1 MTGGSARDSHTY
13 KGNHMLLESELQ
25 NLHVD
30 QFGLLLR
37 TLRQDACLTQE
48 ELAERSGVSVR
59 TISDMERGRTRRP
72 HRRSVSLL
80 GRALRVEG
88 MTREGFRRLSRDAA
102 ARAESSRPGVATVV
116 EWLREVLVEAPAR
129 QRGLGEPA
137 GPRVVQLVGD
147 SGVGKAAVVIQAST
161 HFRRHFPDGQFYVN
175 ARESTTLVGHLS
187 GVLGIE
193 PDVERLRA
201 VLHSHRALLV
211 LDNVTDARQVCPL
224 LTAGGACAIIVISS
238 RELSLFDGVWT
249 IDLRSL
255 DPLPSASFV

>member
-1 MTGGSARDSHTY
+1 VIGGSARDSRTY

-25 NLHVD
+25 TQHAD

-72 HRRSVSLL
+72 HRKSVSLL

-88 MTREGFRRLSRDAA
+88 MTKEGFRRLARHSA
-102 ARAESSRPGVATVV
+102 ARGESPRSGVATVM
-116 EWLREVLVEAPAR
+116 EWMREVLVEAPAR
-129 QRGLGEPA
+129 LDAPQ
-137 GPRVVQLVGD
+137 GPRVVQLVAD
-147 SGVGKAAVVIQAST
+147 ASVGKAAVVIQAST

-175 ARESTTLVGHLS
+175 AREATTLVGHLS

-193 PDVERLRA
+193 PDVERLRT

-224 LTAGGACAIIVISS
+224 LTAGGACAIIVIAS
-238 RELSLFDGVWT
+238 RELSLFDGAWT